1 MIEGQELGNARAAI
15 LLVTRN
21 LPPLRGGMERLNR
34 HIAIELASGFRVLVV
49 GPNGCRAH
57 LPATVDVHEAPVR
70 PLWRFLARALL
81 LSLSRGKKARP
92 RIVLA
97 GSGLTAPIA
106 VITAGIMHA
115 RSAVYAHGLDLV
127 TPNLL
132 YRALWLPFLRRC
144 DVCIVNSRNTARLAR
159 QVGIRQE
166 RITVIHPGVE
176 LPVETGNDGCAA
188 PDFRQRHGLQ
198 ACKVML
204 SVGRLTPRKGIP
216 EFVRQALPRIVS
228 ACPDVVLVIIGD
240 EAPNALQG
248 SGLGAGERLMECA
261 RELGLERHIRMLG
274 ACEDAELAIAYD
286 VADLCIFPVRA
297 LPGDVEGFGMVAVEA
312 AAHGLPTVAFDVG
325 GVGDAVADGC
335 SGRLVPAGD
344 YDMFVEQVVQTLQ
357 IGRTVEVSAACRRFA
372 AGFEWRK
379 FGARLSDRL
388 RQLVSNDGSLP

>member
-1 MIEGQELGNARAAI
+1 MTEAQESGNGRAAI

-34 HIAIELASGFRVLVV
+34 HIAIELGSGFRVLVV
-49 GPNGCRAH
+49 GPNGCRAY

-70 PLWRFLARALL
+70 PLWRFLAVALR
-81 LSLSRGKKARP
+81 LSLSLARKARP

-106 VITAGIMHA
+106 VMTAGIVRA

-144 DVCIVNSRNTARLAR
+144 DVCIVNSHNTARLAR
-159 QVGIRQE
+159 QAGIRQE

-176 LPVETGNDGCAA
+176 LLVETGNVDRAA
-188 PDFRQRHGLQ
+188 LGFRQRHGIQ

-228 ACPDVVLVIIGD
+228 MCPDAILVIIGD

-248 SGLGAGERLMECA
+248 SGIGAGERLMECA
-261 RELGLERHIRMLG
+261 RELGLERHVRMLG
-274 ACEDAELAIAYD
+274 ACDDTELAIAYD

-344 YDMFVEQVVQTLQ
+344 YDLLVEQVVQTLQ
-357 IGRTVEVSAACRRFA
+357 VGRTAEVSAACRQFA
-372 AGFEWRK
+372 AAFEWTK
-379 FGARLSDRL
+379 FGAKLNDRF
-388 RQLVSNDGSLP
+388 RQLASNDGSPP